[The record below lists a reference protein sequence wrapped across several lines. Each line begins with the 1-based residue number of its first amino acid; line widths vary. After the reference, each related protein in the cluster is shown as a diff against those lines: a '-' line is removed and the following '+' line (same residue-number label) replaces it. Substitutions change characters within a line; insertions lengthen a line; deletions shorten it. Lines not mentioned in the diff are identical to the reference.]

1 MANKKILIQ
10 VDLTTKSAEV
20 QLNKVVEDLKAV
32 EGATT
37 KVTKATERGRAQA
50 GLNNA
55 ILLETGRLASD
66 ASFGFQGMAN
76 NLGQIAT
83 LFASFVKTNKSV
95 TKSIGQLVNS
105 LIGTG
110 GFLIAV
116 QLIIA
121 FGDKIFAFFN
131 KLINGVNATKEAFKK
146 LGDEASKTTAAFDI
160 YINKLQDANT
170 SQEEQEVVIEKLNK
184 EFPLFVKNLED
195 SGISMKDIRD
205 KTKEA
210 NQQIIIQ
217 RQELIKLAKSRAAMN
232 RIEEL
237 SGEII
242 DETIRG
248 NEIARKKGFEDL
260 ESAAKRLAELDAI
273 DSKRRTKEERIE
285 RGRLLSIGGNIRNIQ
300 KRIQERKNEIQVLQE
315 FVIFS
320 KQLTDLEDED
330 NEITKVRIQGFDK
343 EISAIIRLGKIQN
356 DFAQKRADLNA
367 KEIKQEKLSFD
378 ERRSNLESEF
388 LQGQLSIDLQEQQS
402 LKELNQLEI
411 SEELKGQA
419 RLNIE
424 KYYDDL
430 RTKSTKENSEA
441 RKKIDN
447 LERDAKLKTL
457 DDIGRMI
464 MSASDIAG
472 KATGAGKAL
481 AIAGTLVSTY
491 SAAQKAYESQMTL
504 TPDAPFR
511 AVIAAAAAVAQGL
524 SNVAAIRKVKT
535 PSMKESSIS
544 GVGGAT
550 AIEAPDFNVVGASET
565 SQLATSLAGVTGRPI
580 QAFVVGKQVTTQQE
594 LDRNITT
601 TARIN

>member
-195 SGISMKDIRD
+195 SGISMQDIRD

-550 AIEAPDFNVVGASET
+550 AIEAPDFNVVG
-565 SQLATSLAGVTGRPI
+565 
-580 QAFVVGKQVTTQQE
+580 
-594 LDRNITT
+594 
-601 TARIN
+601 